1 MARPVAGIGVGIAL
15 REPLGRL
22 IGFERFLEILR
33 AAPAEQDDRDVEEEG
48 DLEACSTN
56 SVSATPAIA
65 AGTILLPSAT
75 NNRIAAIV
83 AQLVM
88 TWLLAMRT
96 ALLLTRF
103 TLWSTSCP
111 GRSVAEMK

>member
-1 MARPVAGIGVGIAL
+1 VFD
-15 REPLGRL
+15 E
-22 IGFERFLEILR
+22 
-33 AAPAEQDDRDVEEEG
+33 
-48 DLEACSTN
+48 
-56 SVSATPAIA
+56 SASSTPAIP
-65 AGTILLPSAT
+65 AGTTLLPSAT

-83 AQLVM
+83 AQVVM

-111 GRSVAEMK
+111 RAFSQTEMKILLHELSLA